1 MSEAKLSIATLGTRE
16 SVIQVT
22 ASVMVTAGANTINTL
37 AVTFEKAFVNAPKI
51 IGVTSKAL
59 ALRKAAM
66 LSATAVTTTGMNVNV
81 FQKEAADVANGTYD
95 VDVTLVGW
103 KAS

>member
-1 MSEAKLSIATLGTRE
+1 MSEAKLNIATLGTRE

-22 ASVMVTAGANTINTL
+22 AAVTVTAGAGATNQL

-51 IGVTSKAL
+51 IAVDSQEVGLLKANLRVTNVSN
-59 ALRKAAM
+59 
-66 LSATAVTTTGMNVNV
+66 TGLTVNV
-81 FQKEAADVANGTYD
+81 YQVLAGDVVNGTYN
-95 VDVTLVGW
+95 VNVTLVGW

>member
-22 ASVMVTAGANTINTL
+22 AAVTVTAGNSALNTL

-51 IGVTSKAL
+51 VGVTTKVAG
-59 ALRKAAM
+59 LRKAM
-66 LSATAVTTTGMNVNV
+66 LSVDSVTTTGMNVNV
-81 FQKEAADVANGTYD
+81 FQVATADVASGTYN
-95 VDVTLVGW
+95 VDVALVGW